1 MYSSEDLEMF
11 YLDYQSEWVPRGM
24 TLQAYCSRNNVP
36 YKVMENYSRNI
47 QKKIVEIKVVGRPT
61 EESQQSVSLSPS
73 SVQPQSEQLF
83 KRELMRSISVA
94 IRFGDGKEVS
104 RKGLDYVGLKLR
116 CKYNRILAVIRYQLG
131 REPEQGDV
139 FIVMSKNR
147 RLIRLFAYDKIS
159 CQLFEKRFVPE
170 YEFMKVEYDGEQPV
184 YRMDW
189 KDLVTLLERPVR
201 KKLRLK

>member
-1 MYSSEDLEMF
+1 
-11 YLDYQSEWVPRGM
+11 
-24 TLQAYCSRNNVP
+24 
-36 YKVMENYSRNI
+36 
-47 QKKIVEIKVVGRPT
+47 
-61 EESQQSVSLSPS
+61 
-73 SVQPQSEQLF
+73 
-83 KRELMRSISVA
+83 MRCISVA

-104 RKGLDYVGLKLR
+104 RKGLDYVGLKLH
-116 CKYNRILAVIRYQLG
+116 CKYNRILAVIRHQLG

>member
-1 MYSSEDLEMF
+1 
-11 YLDYQSEWVPRGM
+11 
-24 TLQAYCSRNNVP
+24 
-36 YKVMENYSRNI
+36 MENYSRNI
-47 QKKIVEIKVVGRPT
+47 QKKIVEVKVIGHPT

-83 KRELMRSISVA
+83 KRELKRSISVA

-116 CKYNRILAVIRYQLG
+116 CKYNKYNRILAVIRHQLG

-147 RLIRLFAYDKIS
+147 CLIRLFAYDKIS

-170 YEFMKVEYDGEQPV
+170 YEFLKVEYDGEQPV

>member
-1 MYSSEDLEMF
+1 M
-11 YLDYQSEWVPRGM
+11 
-24 TLQAYCSRNNVP
+24 
-36 YKVMENYSRNI
+36 
-47 QKKIVEIKVVGRPT
+47 EIKVVGRPT

-116 CKYNRILAVIRYQLG
+116 CKYNRILAVIRHQLG
-131 REPEQGDV
+131 REPEQGV

>member
-1 MYSSEDLEMF
+1 M
-11 YLDYQSEWVPRGM
+11 
-24 TLQAYCSRNNVP
+24 
-36 YKVMENYSRNI
+36 
-47 QKKIVEIKVVGRPT
+47 
-61 EESQQSVSLSPS
+61 
-73 SVQPQSEQLF
+73 
-83 KRELMRSISVA
+83 A

-116 CKYNRILAVIRYQLG
+116 CKYNRILAVIRHQLG

-159 CQLFEKRFVPE
+159 CQLFQKRFVPV
-170 YEFMKVEYDGEQPV
+170 YESMKVDYDGEQPV

>member
-1 MYSSEDLEMF
+1 
-11 YLDYQSEWVPRGM
+11 
-24 TLQAYCSRNNVP
+24 
-36 YKVMENYSRNI
+36 MENYSRNI

-83 KRELMRSISVA
+83 KRELMRCISVA

-116 CKYNRILAVIRYQLG
+116 CKYNRILAVIRHQLG